1 MAQCLLAGTGIC
13 CSLILSAWKSPGQQ
27 GASARSLGTGKAWL
41 PKTEFSLSFA
51 GGLSYSLTKGH
62 INPCENVK
70 LEDRDLELWL
80 SHPLRGWGQ
89 VSLLKHLKE
98 VPPGCSRSPDFVSPT
113 FTCPHPTT
121 PTDRVPVPSPL
132 CLADCAPQPAAGC
145 KERSSWPR
153 LLLMLKGVCGWAAG
167 QASWGGLG
175 RG

>member
-98 VPPGCSRSPDFVSPT
+98 VPPGCS
-113 FTCPHPTT
+113 
-121 PTDRVPVPSPL
+121 PVPPTL
-132 CLADCAPQPAAGC
+132 YPQPSLVLTPQPPLTESQYLVPC
-145 KERSSWPR
+145 VLQTVHRSLQLDVKR
-153 LLLMLKGVCGWAAG
+153 GLLGPGSC
-167 QASWGGLG
+167 
-175 RG
+175 